1 MILQILTLFG
11 ALAMFLYGMSLMS
24 NGLQKLTSSATR
36 RMMNLMVKGRFSQ
49 ILSGFGITSAVQS
62 SSATKA
68 MVVTSVGAG
77 MLTLSQS
84 VGVIMGANIGTTVT
98 PWLITFLGITCKL
111 QRISFL
117 ILGVGFVFEMMRKP
131 TYKSIGEMVIGISL
145 IFLGL
150 LYLQRTMTDLNEE
163 AGLLSIIEAW
173 SSHGGVSAV
182 IYLAIGFFLS
192 MILQSSAAAIV
203 VTVVAYSM
211 GWMPFSMGLAMV
223 LGANFGTTINV
234 QLAAKNAS
242 YEARQASLIYLLFNG
257 IGLVIFLVLF
267 RPFTL
272 LIGALISLF
281 GGVNPVSAP
290 FIAGA
295 IPSSMAG
302 CYGICMGHTV
312 FNILVTLI
320 LVWFTDKLVAIVSK
334 LVKKQ
339 ENGEVNRLKFISP
352 GNVGTASISI
362 QQAINEVVNF
372 GEVCHEGFA
381 YVSLALHEQDSDKF
395 EEYRMKLVSY
405 EEITDKMEAEIA
417 SFLNEVTTSIELS
430 ITEAEEVKVIYRIIG
445 ELESLGDSEENCSR
459 ILERERL
466 HNHKFDDKNV
476 MKIDML
482 ISKVNTAFEVMNANL
497 KTAAKG
503 SLLLSISNAYQAED
517 NINKMRAD
525 LRQQAI
531 DQIERRSGN
540 YQSANYFLD
549 MINELEAMG
558 DFMINVSQSIVSD
571 QA

>member
-11 ALAMFLYGMSLMS
+11 ALAMFLYGMFLMS

-36 RMMNLMVKGRFSQ
+36 RMTNLMVKGRFSQ

-163 AGLLSIIEAW
+163 AGLLSVIEAW

-203 VTVVAYSM
+203 LTVVAYSM

-257 IGLVIFLVLF
+257 IGLVIFLILF

-295 IPSSMAG
+295 IPLSMAG

-466 HNHKFDDKNV
+466 HNHKFDDKHV

-497 KTAAKG
+497 KTAAEG